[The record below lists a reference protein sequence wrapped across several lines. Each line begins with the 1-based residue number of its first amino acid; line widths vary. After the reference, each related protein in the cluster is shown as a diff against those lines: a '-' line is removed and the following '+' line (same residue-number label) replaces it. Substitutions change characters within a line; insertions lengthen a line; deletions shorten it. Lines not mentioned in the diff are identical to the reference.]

1 MKKIKASITTL
12 VLIVI
17 MIISVVSTSCGKQNI
32 TSADNGSNSSQNSS
46 STPSTRTV
54 VDGTGKSVTIPYKVD
69 KIAAGGALNQVVL
82 LVGGADKLVATAEYV
97 QKGFFPKVYPR
108 IKEIPAAYTG
118 SGGGTL
124 NVETILQAGPQVVF
138 GGTTGL
144 SDQEK
149 LKESKIAFL
158 GLKLETPEDI
168 KNTVSLVGK
177 VLGKESEE
185 KAKKFNEYYDKNIK
199 YVKDKTKTAD
209 KVKVFVATG
218 SPKGSITTIAG
229 NDINSSYIEAAGGLN
244 IVAEKFPSAPANS
257 SSISVD
263 FEFLYKNQPD
273 VITVRSRDMYDY
285 IMNNTAGN
293 QWQQLNAVKNKKV
306 YLEAKGVYLW
316 SVRSAEGA
324 LQPLWLAKNLHPDLF
339 KDLDIKSKTKEY
351 YKTFYNYNLSEDDLE
366 NILNPKS

>member
-1 MKKIKASITTL
+1 MKNLKSK
-12 VLIVI
+12 IVI
-17 MIISVVSTSCGKQNI
+17 MSLLIIVMITTVISAGCGKEK
-32 TSADNGSNSSQNSS
+32 SS
-46 STPSTRTV
+46 SSNQNTVTPSTRTV
-54 VDGTGKSVTIPYKVD
+54 VDGNGNNVTIPYKVD
-69 KIAAGGALNQVVL
+69 RIAAGGALNQVVL
-82 LVGGADKLVATAEYV
+82 LVGGADKLVATAEGV

-124 NVETILQAGPQVVF
+124 NVETILQTNPQVVF

-144 SDQEK
+144 ADQEK

-168 KNTVSLVGK
+168 KNTVSMVGK

-185 KAKKFNEYYDKNIK
+185 RAKKFNEYYDNNLK
-199 YVKDKTKTAD
+199 YVRDKTKSAA
-209 KVKVFVATG
+209 KVKVFEATG
-218 SPKGSITTIAG
+218 SPKGAITTIAA
-229 NDINSSYIEAAGGLN
+229 NDINSSYIEAAGGVN
-244 IVAEKFPSAPANS
+244 IAAEKFPSAPANS
-257 SSISVD
+257 ANISVD

-285 IMNNTAGN
+285 IMNPSTPN
-293 QWQQLNAVKNKKV
+293 QWQSLEAVKNKKV

-339 KDLDIKSKTKEY
+339 ESLDIKAKTKEY
-351 YKTFYNYNLSEDDLE
+351 YKTFYDYDLSDSDLDG
-366 NILNPKS
+366 ILNPKS

>member
-1 MKKIKASITTL
+1 MKNLKSK
-12 VLIVI
+12 IVI
-17 MIISVVSTSCGKQNI
+17 ISLILVVMITAVISTGCGKENNEQN
-32 TSADNGSNSSQNSS
+32 TSSQNSAV
-46 STPSTRTV
+46 PSTKTV
-54 VDGTGKSVTIPYKVD
+54 VDGTGKSVTVPDKVD
-69 KIAAGGALNQVVL
+69 RIAAGGALNQVVL
-82 LVGGADKLVATAEYV
+82 LVGGADKLVATAEGV

-118 SGGGTL
+118 AGGGAL
-124 NVETILQAGPQVVF
+124 NVETILQANPQVVF

-149 LKESKIAFL
+149 LKESKITFL

-168 KNTVSLVGK
+168 KNTVSMVGK

-185 KAKKFNEYYDKNIK
+185 RAKKFNEYYDNNLK
-199 YVKDKTKTAD
+199 YVRDKTKSAT
-209 KVKVFVATG
+209 KVKVFAATG
-218 SPKGSITTIAG
+218 SPKGAITTLAA
-229 NDINSSYIEAAGGLN
+229 NDINSSYIEAAGGTN
-244 IVAEKFPSAPANS
+244 IAAEKFPSAPANS
-257 SSISVD
+257 SGVSVD

-285 IMNNTAGN
+285 IMNPSTPN
-293 QWQQLNAVKNKKV
+293 QWQSLNAVKNKRV

-339 KDLDIKSKTKEY
+339 EDLDIKSKTKEY
-351 YKTFYNYNLSEDDLE
+351 YKTFYDYGLSDSDLDE
-366 NILNPKS
+366 ILNPKN